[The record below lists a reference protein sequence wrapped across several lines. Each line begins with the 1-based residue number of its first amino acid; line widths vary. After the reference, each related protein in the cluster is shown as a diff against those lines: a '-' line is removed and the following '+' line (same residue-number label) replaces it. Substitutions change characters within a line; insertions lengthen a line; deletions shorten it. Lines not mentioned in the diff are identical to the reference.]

1 MFDLAFLL
9 APVFATFFLGMFLR
23 KTSVFDDYAADVLFK
38 LVYHLTLPALLL
50 SVLSWVVISSAMLFL
65 PLLSSLLILLTLAA
79 VLLTGKAIK
88 MQQQSWLVVAGG
100 SMIMNVGFVMPFIQS
115 FYGDDGLARLFIFDL
130 PNGLLASAVV
140 CTFGNSDG
148 GATNNGLL
156 KKLITSPPLLAL
168 MAALLMNALDLRPM
182 PIATS
187 VLHSIGKLTIPL
199 MLLALGASFR
209 ITKVNPFHLAVA
221 IALRMVLG
229 LALGVW
235 LASLFGLEGLDRA
248 IVVLSASAP
257 AGFSTISLA
266 SIEEL
271 DHEFAA
277 TLVASSMIVAMI
289 LIPVLLTI
297 L

>member
-1 MFDLAFLL
+1 METMAWLASSSLIFRMGCWLL
-9 APVFATFFLGMFLR
+9 QWSARLATMMEMPLKMACSR
-23 KTSVFDDYAADVLFK
+23 N
-38 LVYHLTLPALLL
+38 
-50 SVLSWVVISSAMLFL
+50 SSA
-65 PLLSSLLILLTLAA
+65 P
-79 VLLTGKAIK
+79 
-88 MQQQSWLVVAGG
+88 
-100 SMIMNVGFVMPFIQS
+100 
-115 FYGDDGLARLFIFDL
+115 
-130 PNGLLASAVV
+130 
-140 CTFGNSDG
+140 
-148 GATNNGLL
+148 
-156 KKLITSPPLLAL
+156 PPLLAL
-168 MAALLMNALDLRPM
+168 IAALLMNALDLRPM

-209 ITKVNPFHLAVA
+209 ITKINPFLLAVA
-221 IALRMVLG
+221 IILRMVLG